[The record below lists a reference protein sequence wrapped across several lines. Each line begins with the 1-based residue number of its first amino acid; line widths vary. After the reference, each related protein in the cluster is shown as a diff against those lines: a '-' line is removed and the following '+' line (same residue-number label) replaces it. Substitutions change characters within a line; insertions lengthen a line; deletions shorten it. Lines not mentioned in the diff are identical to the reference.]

1 MQNLLKKVD
10 RRYKA
15 GFLAALTVGL
25 LAHAM
30 ALVNKYSFHDDVGC
44 LFSAGATFSS
54 GRWMLGYLHAL
65 EKAFYGSCSMSI
77 PMVNGLLSLLCI
89 ALSACLIIYLLELKS
104 MPVCMGVG
112 GILAAFPVV
121 CGTFGYMFTAHYYM
135 LGYLMG
141 IAGTVLIC
149 RGTKW
154 YLLPL
159 GLVLQTCA
167 VGVYQATVPVMLSLM
182 VLWVFARC
190 WDNEIGWLRFWRDI
204 LRLLADCVAFMVLYF
219 IINKLCL
226 TLHRVALNGYLGISS
241 MGSESVGTY
250 FSRALLAVK
259 LFFVPVTAHN
269 TDLFPFRLRE
279 LYWFILL
286 FAGMGIVLKAVKLGF
301 SRGLRLL
308 LPALVLPLA
317 VNFIYVMCSQSDVHT
332 LTLYGQVGTLILLG
346 FLADRLELRPL
357 RIAGIAAL
365 LVSLVMFVRL
375 DNALYLKAEFEQTRT
390 IQYYTAMVTQ
400 IKSADG
406 YADDLPVALVGL
418 GDHRDSTLSD
428 MEQFSALKTL
438 PYFGAESLIKNY
450 WVTTFISRWCAFS
463 PQYAD
468 PESFATLPE
477 VSQMPCYP
485 DDGSIQVI
493 DGTVVV
499 KISE

>member
-10 RRYKA
+10 RRYKV

-65 EKAFYGSCSMSI
+65 EKAFYGSCSISI

-89 ALSACLIIYLLELKS
+89 AISACLIIYLLELKS
-104 MPVCMGVG
+104 TPACIGVG

-141 IAGTVLIC
+141 IAGTVLVC

-154 YLLPL
+154 YLLPVA
-159 GLVLQTCA
+159 LVLQTCA
-167 VGVYQATVPVMLSLM
+167 VGVYQATIPVMLSLM

-190 WDNEIGWLRFWRDI
+190 WDNEIGWLQFWRDI

-219 IINKLCL
+219 VINKLCL
-226 TLHRVALNGYLGISS
+226 TVHRVALNSYLGISS

-259 LFFVPVTAHN
+259 LFFSPSVGDSAEIY
-269 TDLFPFRLRE
+269 LFRLRE

-317 VNFIYVMCSQSDVHT
+317 VNFIYVMCSQADAHT

-357 RIAGIAAL
+357 RVAGAAAL
-365 LVSLVMFVRL
+365 LVCLVMFVRL

-390 IQYYTAMVTQ
+390 IQYYTAMVAQ

-406 YADDLPVALVGL
+406 YEDDLPVALVGL
-418 GDHRDSTLSD
+418 GNNQDSTVQNI
-428 MEQFSALKTL
+428 EQLDAIRVIPYYGEKTL
-438 PYFGAESLIKNY
+438 VNNY
-450 WVTTFISRWCAFS
+450 RVTTFISRWCGFS

-468 PESFATLPE
+468 PEPFATLPE